1 MRLSLNLVIASTFG
15 AVAPASANY
24 DLDSLLEMPLCSLA
38 ETKVVSATRTSQS
51 LADTPASVYVITAK
65 EIKRS
70 GARSV
75 ADALSLA
82 PGLHVAKY
90 SNYDWGVTVRGNNET
105 LNNKMLVMVDGRSV
119 FNPMSSGVDWD
130 LIPVSMDN
138 IAQIEIVLGP
148 VGTVWGGNAVTGVIN
163 VITKEADGA
172 AKGKVSASFGNYD
185 YSEYQL
191 HHADSAG
198 EYANYSLY
206 GEFVDHMPW
215 TSDEARVQPFQ
226 HFNVYTE
233 RLGGRLDYQKH
244 EHTLSVQAG
253 GIRSREDYNWGNF
266 QPHFIMPG
274 AEPMRSFETEMTM
287 QEYFVGGHHIFDRAN
302 GDSWEN
308 EVWFTYSSNDST
320 HANAQFFR
328 TDLDSHY
335 TFSDLWG
342 TELTLGGNVRLIDEQ
357 FGTFSKRDEVTM
369 PYLRVAEDPD
379 FLNQSYGVYM
389 NWNIPVM
396 DKTKL
401 TLGNRWQYNNLTHD
415 IDPQPQVRLSYELA
429 SNQRIWA
436 GWGKAIVTPSRLE
449 LSTYLRENQYM
460 QNVMFSDNN
469 YYDYYYSTLL
479 KGNEDLDVES
489 VSTYELGYRFWDE
502 HRLQFSIGGFYTRH
516 ENIRVYKTESA
527 TQNIIAEGSSPGT
540 IGTVVEQYTSKLI
553 DPIWS
558 ESFGGEVAV
567 KWQPRDDLQIN
578 ANYSYKR
585 IVGHCEGAICSNN
598 DAVKRMI
605 ENEPNHFVNAQVM
618 WDITPQWWVSVSGQY
633 VSESELHEDYESALN
648 PVSVANKDYN
658 WPEVVSFDASLSWQ
672 YNDCMPEITASVEN
686 LGADQSKEFPNNYNS
701 FANGTQ
707 YWLTLD
713 WDYARW

>member
-1 MRLSLNLVIASTFG
+1 MRLSFSFVFASSFG
-15 AVAPASANY
+15 VVTPVFANY

-130 LIPVSMDN
+130 LIPVSMDS

-163 VITKEADGA
+163 VITKEAEGSP
-172 AKGKVSASFGNYD
+172 KGQLAASFGNYD
-185 YSEYQL
+185 YREYQL
-191 HHADSAG
+191 HHAGAVG

-215 TSDEARVQPFQ
+215 TSEEARVQPFQ

-233 RLGGRLDYQKH
+233 RFGGRLDYQKR

-253 GIRSREDYNWGNF
+253 GIRSREDYNWGNY
-266 QPHFIMPG
+266 QPHMIMPG
-274 AEPMRSFETEMTM
+274 SEPMRTYETEMTM
-287 QEYFVGGHHIFDRAN
+287 QEYFVGGHHILDRAN

-342 TELTLGGNVRLIDEQ
+342 TEFTIGGNIRLIDEK
-357 FGTFSKRDEVTM
+357 FGTFSKYDELTM

-379 FLNQSYGVYM
+379 FLNQSYGLYA
-389 NWNIPVM
+389 NWSVPLT
-396 DKTKL
+396 DRTKL
-401 TLGNRWQYNNLTHD
+401 TLGSRWQYNNLTHD

-429 SNQRIWA
+429 DNQRIWA

-449 LSTYLRENQYM
+449 LSTYMRENQYM
-460 QNVMFSDNN
+460 QHVLFSNN
-469 YYDYYYSTLL
+469 QYYDYYYSVLL
-479 KGNEDLDVES
+479 EGNEDLDVES
-489 VSTYELGYRFWDE
+489 VSTYEVGYRLWDDNA
-502 HRLQFSIGGFYTRH
+502 LQFSVGGFYTRH

-527 TQNIIAEGSSPGT
+527 TQNIITGGLLQVRLAPLWSNIPPRWLILFGVKALVVKLRSNGSPEMMYRSMLT
-540 IGTVVEQYTSKLI
+540 TVTNALLVI
-553 DPIWS
+553 
-558 ESFGGEVAV
+558 V
-567 KWQPRDDLQIN
+567 KVI
-578 ANYSYKR
+578 
-585 IVGHCEGAICSNN
+585 
-598 DAVKRMI
+598 
-605 ENEPNHFVNAQVM
+605 FVVQTM
-618 WDITPQWWVSVSGQY
+618 
-633 VSESELHEDYESALN
+633 
-648 PVSVANKDYN
+648 
-658 WPEVVSFDASLSWQ
+658 
-672 YNDCMPEITASVEN
+672 
-686 LGADQSKEFPNNYNS
+686 
-701 FANGTQ
+701 
-707 YWLTLD
+707 
-713 WDYARW
+713 R

>member
-1 MRLSLNLVIASTFG
+1 MRLSFSFVFASSFG
-15 AVAPASANY
+15 VVTPVFANY

-130 LIPVSMDN
+130 LIPVSMDS

-163 VITKEADGA
+163 VITKEAEGSP
-172 AKGKVSASFGNYD
+172 KGQLAASFGNYD
-185 YSEYQL
+185 YREYQL
-191 HHADSAG
+191 HHAGAVG

-215 TSDEARVQPFQ
+215 TSEEVRVQPFQ

-233 RLGGRLDYQKH
+233 RFGGRLDYQKR

-253 GIRSREDYNWGNF
+253 GIRSREDYNWGNY
-266 QPHFIMPG
+266 QPHMIMPG
-274 AEPMRSFETEMTM
+274 SEPMRTYETEMTM

-342 TELTLGGNVRLIDEQ
+342 TEFTIGGNIRLIDEK
-357 FGTFSKRDEVTM
+357 FGTFSKYDELTM

-379 FLNQSYGVYM
+379 FLNQSYGLYA
-389 NWNIPVM
+389 NWSVPLT
-396 DKTKL
+396 DRTKL
-401 TLGNRWQYNNLTHD
+401 TLGSRWQYNNLTHD

-429 SNQRIWA
+429 DNQRIWA

-449 LSTYLRENQYM
+449 LSTYMRENQYM
-460 QNVMFSDNN
+460 QHVLFSNN
-469 YYDYYYSTLL
+469 QYYDYYYSVLL
-479 KGNEDLDVES
+479 EGNEDLDVES
-489 VSTYELGYRFWDE
+489 VSTYEVGYRLWD
-502 HRLQFSIGGFYTRH
+502 
-516 ENIRVYKTESA
+516 
-527 TQNIIAEGSSPGT
+527 
-540 IGTVVEQYTSKLI
+540 
-553 DPIWS
+553 
-558 ESFGGEVAV
+558 
-567 KWQPRDDLQIN
+567 
-578 ANYSYKR
+578 
-585 IVGHCEGAICSNN
+585 
-598 DAVKRMI
+598 
-605 ENEPNHFVNAQVM
+605 
-618 WDITPQWWVSVSGQY
+618 
-633 VSESELHEDYESALN
+633 
-648 PVSVANKDYN
+648 
-658 WPEVVSFDASLSWQ
+658 
-672 YNDCMPEITASVEN
+672 
-686 LGADQSKEFPNNYNS
+686 
-701 FANGTQ
+701 
-707 YWLTLD
+707 
-713 WDYARW
+713 